1 MGTRRPLIVQMVHD
15 PAALEPRCR
24 LQNED
29 GDEYGPVVSDGSIAD
44 AMRDRTEVHLRSLD
58 ATVSSKPIVMRAE
71 YAFCPNLTVI
81 DTPGFI
87 LKASAAAHAAEP
99 ATSPRAA
106 EPPTP
111 AARCAGAEG

>member
-87 LKASAAAHAAEP
+87 LKVIGH
-99 ATSPRAA
+99 
-106 EPPTP
+106 
-111 AARCAGAEG
+111 